1 MRKLSVYIEINGN
14 SIYAGDIQGNLLPKG
29 MTEK

>member
-14 SIYAGDIQGNLLPKG
+14 SIYAGNIQGNDSSFGK
-29 MTEK
+29 